1 MIKNFDV
8 VVVGSG
14 PGGFT
19 SALILPKQG
28 FKTALV
34 EREKLGGTCPQR
46 GCIPKEG
53 LYQIARSAH
62 FLKKR
67 LGVSAPLDLEKALLK
82 VRERINKIEE
92 NAKFLL
98 RKESVVLVEGLQ
110 SFWMKRSSRLG
121 ETLTLK

>member
-19 SALILPKQG
+19 SALILARQG

-34 EREKLGGTCPQR
+34 EREKLGGTCLQM

-53 LYQIARSAH
+53 LYRITRSAY

-67 LGVSAPLDLEKALLK
+67 LGVSVPLDFEKALLK
-82 VRERINKIEE
+82 VR
-92 NAKFLL
+92 
-98 RKESVVLVEGLQ
+98 
-110 SFWMKRSSRLG
+110 
-121 ETLTLK
+121 

>member
-1 MIKNFDV
+1 MIKHFDV

-19 SALILPKQG
+19 SALILARHG

-34 EREKLGGTCPQR
+34 EREKLGGTCLQR

-53 LYQIARSAH
+53 LYRIARSAY

-67 LGVSAPLDLEKALLK
+67 LGFPSLWILKRPSLRLEK
-82 VRERINKIEE
+82 
-92 NAKFLL
+92 
-98 RKESVVLVEGLQ
+98 G
-110 SFWMKRSSRLG
+110 
-121 ETLTLK
+121 